1 MSFFAEAIKSLTDQ
15 SFTYSIGDP
24 KNETEYLERVKIVL
38 DEDTLTS
45 DGLPAWD
52 LVKNKQAELQADY
65 DAKKYQR
72 DRQYPELEQQ
82 FDNLWHDINEGKLD
96 KDGGFYKAIK
106 AVKDAHPKPE

>member
-1 MSFFAEAIKSLTDQ
+1 MSFYPEALD
-15 SFTYSIGDP
+15 
-24 KNETEYLERVKIVL
+24 IVANGKWL
-38 DEDTLTS
+38 RS
-45 DGLPAWD
+45 DGTYESTIWKDSNDTVAKD
-52 LVKNKQAELQADY
+52 VIDAKVAELQADY
-65 DAKKYQR
+65 DSKQYQR